1 MGVQS
6 ASDRDEL
13 SASEGLSGL
22 GRPVTAFPPLWRI
35 SMKFKLTPL
44 VAGALIALGTSS
56 GAQAATLTISC
67 GSVGQDFEFCKRHT
81 EEWAKKTGHTV
92 KLFTLP
98 QSTTDL
104 LGLYRQMFAAKSGDV
119 DIINVDVVWPG
130 MIKDHL
136 IDLKP
141 YSKGVE
147 KDHFPSIVANNTA
160 DGKLIAMPWFT
171 DAGLLYYRKDLLD
184 KHGEKPPTTWEQ
196 LAATAKK
203 IQDAE
208 RKAGNADMQGFV
220 FQAKAYEGLTCDAV
234 EWIASYGGGNIVDA
248 SGKITVNNPQA
259 AKALTTAASW
269 IGTIAPTGVLN
280 YGEEDAR
287 GVFQNGNAVFMR
299 NWPYAWSLGNGGDSK
314 IKDKIGVSAL
324 PKGGEGGKNAA
335 TLGGWQL
342 AVSKYSKEQKLAAE
356 LVMYL
361 TSKEIQ
367 KERAIKGSFNP
378 TLPALYKDKDVLA
391 AVPFFGNLYDV
402 FTSAVPRPSTATGL
416 KYNEVSAAFWNAT
429 HDVLSGKEPA
439 EASLKKLEGKLNQV
453 KRGKW

>member
-1 MGVQS
+1 MRFSFTHLAAAAALSLGASVGV
-6 ASDRDEL
+6 
-13 SASEGLSGL
+13 
-22 GRPVTAFPPLWRI
+22 
-35 SMKFKLTPL
+35 
-44 VAGALIALGTSS
+44 
-56 GAQAATLTISC
+56 QAATLTISC

-104 LGLYRQMFAAKSGDV
+104 LGLYRQMFAAKSADV

-136 IDLKP
+136 LDLTP
-141 YSKGVE
+141 YTHGAE
-147 KDHFPSIVANNTA
+147 KAHFPAIVANNTVG
-160 DGKLIAMPWFT
+160 GKLIAMPWFT
-171 DAGLLYYRKDLLD
+171 DAGLLYYRKDLLE
-184 KHGEKPPTTWEQ
+184 KYGEKAPSTWEE

-203 IQDAE
+203 VQDAE

-234 EWIASYGGGNIVDA
+234 EWLTSYGGGNIVDA
-248 SGKITVNNPQA
+248 SGKVTVNNPGAVQA
-259 AKALTTAASW
+259 LKTAASW
-269 IGTIAPTGVLN
+269 VGTIAPTGVLN

-299 NWPYAWSLGNGGDSK
+299 NWPYAWSLGNAKDSK
-314 IKDKIGVSAL
+314 VSGKIGVAAL
-324 PKGGEGGKNAA
+324 PKGGANGKNAA

-342 AVSKYSKEQKLAAE
+342 AVSKYSKNQKEAAE

-361 TSKEIQ
+361 TSPEIQ
-367 KERAIKGSFNP
+367 KERAIKGSYNP
-378 TLPALYKDKDVLA
+378 TIPALYKDKDVLA
-391 AVPFFGNLYDV
+391 ATPFFGSLYDV

-416 KYNEVSAAFWNAT
+416 KYNEVSSAFWNAT
-429 HDVLSGKEPA
+429 HDVMSGKEPA
-439 EASLKKLEGKLNQV
+439 EASLKKLEGKLNQI

>member
-1 MGVQS
+1 
-6 ASDRDEL
+6 
-13 SASEGLSGL
+13 
-22 GRPVTAFPPLWRI
+22 
-35 SMKFKLTPL
+35 MKFKLTPL
-44 VAGALIALGTSS
+44 VAGALIALGTGS

-81 EEWAKKTGHTV
+81 DEWSKKTGHTV

-104 LGLYRQMFAAKSGDV
+104 LGLYRQMFAAKSADV

-141 YSKGVE
+141 YSKGAE

-171 DAGLLYYRKDLLD
+171 DAGLLYYRKDLLE
-184 KHGEKPPTTWEQ
+184 KHGEKAPTTWEQ

-234 EWIASYGGGNIVDA
+234 EWLTSYGGGNIVDA
-248 SGKITVNNPQA
+248 SGKVTVNNPQA
-259 AKALTTAASW
+259 VKALTTAASW

-280 YGEEDAR
+280 YGEEDSR

-324 PKGGEGGKNAA
+324 PKGGDGGKNAA

-391 AVPFFGNLYDV
+391 ATPFFGSLYDV

>member
-1 MGVQS
+1 MQ
-6 ASDRDEL
+6 L
-13 SASEGLSGL
+13 TF
-22 GRPVTAFPPLWRI
+22 RPTAIKTALLAIAAPML
-35 SMKFKLTPL
+35 M
-44 VAGALIALGTSS
+44 AGAN
-56 GAQAATLTISC
+56 AATITISC
-67 GSVGQDFEFCKRHT
+67 GSVGQDFEFCKKHT
-81 EEWAKKTGHTV
+81 EEWAKKTGNTV

-141 YSKGVE
+141 YSNGAE
-147 KDHFPSIVANNTA
+147 KKHFPSIVANNTA

-171 DAGLLYYRKDLLD
+171 DAGLLYYRKDLLE
-184 KHGEKPPTTWEQ
+184 KHGEKAPTTYEE

-208 RKAGNADMQGFV
+208 RKAGNADMQGYV

-234 EWIASYGGGNIVDA
+234 EWLWSYNGGNIVDNT
-248 SGKITVNNPQA
+248 GKITVNNPQA

-299 NWPYAWSLGNGGDSK
+299 NWPYAWSLGNGKDSK
-314 IKDKIGVSAL
+314 IAGKIGVAAL
-324 PKGGEGGKNAA
+324 PKGGADGKNAA

-356 LVMYL
+356 LVMYM
-361 TSKEIQ
+361 TSPEIQ
-367 KERAIKGSFNP
+367 KIRAIEGSYNP
-378 TLPALYKDKDVLA
+378 TIPELYKDKDVLA
-391 AVPFFGNLYDV
+391 ATPFFGTLYDV
-402 FTSAVPRPSTATGL
+402 FTSAVPRPSTPTGL

-429 HDVLSGKEPA
+429 HDVLSGKEKA
-439 EASLKKLEGKLNQV
+439 DVSLKKLEGKLNQI
-453 KRGKW
+453 KRGQKW